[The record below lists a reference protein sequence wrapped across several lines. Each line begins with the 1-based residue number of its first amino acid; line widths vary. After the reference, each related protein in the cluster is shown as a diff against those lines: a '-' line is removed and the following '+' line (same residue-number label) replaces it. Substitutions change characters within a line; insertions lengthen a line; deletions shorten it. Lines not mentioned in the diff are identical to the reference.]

1 MDEMRMIR
9 SFLDEAPPSADVV
22 AEGMRRLAAGAPPAR
37 SRTRRRLWG
46 GLTMLAA
53 AATAAALAIGLTGG
67 TPAGTGTKE
76 VPVRPLTARQVLLTA
91 AVKAAAT
98 PVGRYWHT
106 HVISSEGYHVD
117 RGDYMIFGARHE
129 IDQWIG
135 RSDKDGD
142 VFRSRFAGAAPQTV
156 ADRAAWKRAG
166 SPKSWRVLSNG
177 QYISQSA
184 KPDAWDLRR
193 STPAEKREEARFEA
207 GMAKRCAKRP
217 PGACPPPPPT
227 TEQRN
232 ALARDP
238 QALKRYL
245 LKAAGQG
252 GVSNLLTVSGGFL
265 LDPSSPELRAA
276 VFRVLADV
284 PGVRNLGT
292 ARDALGRPAI
302 VLAGRMTQ
310 NANVYDDEL
319 LLDPATYVPLGTQT
333 VLVKGNGGKRVPP
346 PAGMP
351 PIQSGGLETKGMKPG
366 AITHSEIYV
375 AMGWTNTA
383 YGG

>member
-1 MDEMRMIR
+1 
-9 SFLDEAPPSADVV
+9 
-22 AEGMRRLAAGAPPAR
+22 
-37 SRTRRRLWG
+37 
-46 GLTMLAA
+46 MLGA
-53 AATAAALAIGLTGG
+53 AATATALAIGLTGG
-67 TPAGTGTKE
+67 SPTHRPVE
-76 VPVRPLTARQVLLTA
+76 PVRPLTARQVLLTA
-91 AVKAAAT
+91 AEKAAAT

-106 HVISSEGYHVD
+106 HVISSEGYHID

-142 VFRSRFAGAAPQTV
+142 VFRSRFAGATPQTA

-177 QYISQSA
+177 QYIPQSA

-193 STPAEKREEARFEA
+193 ISPAEKRAEERFEA
-207 GMAKRCAKRP
+207 GMVKRCAKRP
-217 PGACPPPPPT
+217 PGACPPPQPT

-238 QALKRYL
+238 QALKQYL

-252 GVSNLLTVSGGFL
+252 GVSNLLTVSGNFL
-265 LDPSSPELRAA
+265 LDPSSPELRSA
-276 VFRVLADV
+276 VFRVLADD

-292 ARDALGRPAI
+292 ARDPLGRPAI

-310 NANVYDDEL
+310 NENVYDNEL

-346 PAGMP
+346 PPDSP
-351 PIQSGGLETKGMKPG
+351 PLQSGGLETKGMKPG